1 MKKAITSDPATMLE
15 HQNQKI
21 EEVFERERKGLL
33 AFIRRRLSVQEDA
46 EDVLQE
52 VFAELIEVTR
62 LMQPVEQFASW
73 LFKVA
78 RNRITDRYRKKKPI
92 LLEDLAGAG
101 DDNDEGPYLLAEILP
116 AADQPPDEEFW
127 LATFMESL
135 DEALEELPAEQRQV
149 FRMHELEGKSFQEI
163 AEITGE
169 SVNTLLSRKRYA
181 VQSLRKRLL
190 SFYEEL
196 FND

>member
-1 MKKAITSDPATMLE
+1 MKKAITSDPVSTLE

-21 EEVFERERKGLL
+21 GEVFERERKGLL

-62 LMQPVEQFASW
+62 VMQPVEQFASW

-78 RNRITDRYRKKKPI
+78 RNRITDRYRKKKAV
-92 LLEDLAGAG
+92 LLDDLATTG
-101 DDNDEGPYLLAEILP
+101 DDSDEGPYLLAEILP
-116 AADQPPDEEFW
+116 AANQLPDEEFW

-135 DEALEELPAEQRQV
+135 DEALEELPPEQRQV
-149 FRMHELEGKSFQEI
+149 FRLHELEGKSFQEI

-169 SVNTLLSRKRYA
+169 HVNTLLSRKRYA
-181 VQSLRKRLL
+181 VQALRKRLL
-190 SFYEEL
+190 AFYQEL

>member
-116 AADQPPDEEFW
+116 AADQLPDEEFW